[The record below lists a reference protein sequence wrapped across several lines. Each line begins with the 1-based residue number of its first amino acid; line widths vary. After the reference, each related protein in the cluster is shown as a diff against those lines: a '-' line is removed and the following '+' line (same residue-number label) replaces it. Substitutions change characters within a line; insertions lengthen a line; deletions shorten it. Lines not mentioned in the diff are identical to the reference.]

1 MTSHIA
7 AGVCYAFCE
16 VACYV
21 MPLLCVQ
28 NCVGSVQISQHSC
41 CLRLTTKSCL
51 FGGKYFSYCINTHY
65 LYFSVVDAT
74 TYIYFTCFHPLVY
87 GTFLREF
94 FK

>member
-1 MTSHIA
+1 MI
-7 AGVCYAFCE
+7 
-16 VACYV
+16 V
-21 MPLLCVQ
+21 MPHLCLQ
-28 NCVGSVQISQHSC
+28 NCEGSVQM
-41 CLRLTTKSCL
+41 TTKSCL
-51 FGGKYFSYCINTHY
+51 FGGKCFSYGINTHY